1 IPYQFSCGLIQDP
14 VVEIASTFRLVEMIQ
29 KIWLGSKPVS
39 RLKINKECRFAGSRK
54 EAKPLI

>member
-1 IPYQFSCGLIQDP
+1 LIQDP

-39 RLKINKECRFAGSRK
+39 RLKINKEGRFAGSRK